1 MVCCSGAFAAFRFLP
16 GQRKVIA
23 QLYKLLIYEEGDF
36 FHAHVDT
43 QRSDSMFGT
52 MTVSLPVSLL
62 SAKVIFTQFK
72 RG

>member
-1 MVCCSGAFAAFRFLP
+1 M
-16 GQRKVIA
+16 IA

-52 MTVSLPVSLL
+52 MTVSLPVAAECEGESPC
-62 SAKVIFTQFK
+62 SRSQSFSVC
-72 RG
+72 